1 MKCFWGAG
9 HHRWKLKFLGAWLLP
24 CQYPWLLPWISA
36 WSLMPWVLPC
46 HKTSGSMAFAM
57 QPSMVFITTSTTPHL
72 YKACWGWKSESY
84 INSISV
90 DLLRVDWKKKKR
102 ISRLPTAERRGWAL
116 VHSSFVAPL
125 GCFTPELVERSK
137 IGKTDGNR
145 RTWYLGLGRYVTS
158 GIKFSL
164 CNFLDFRRRMWEDWC
179 WRPPTI
185 LWWCKKNFKAAHHIL
200 GLPPVLVNLLN
211 PNSTPCVEW
220 SYGLSEF

>member
-125 GCFTPELVERSK
+125 DCFTPELVERSK

-145 RTWYLGLGRYVTS
+145 RTWYLGLGRYVMS
-158 GIKFSL
+158 GIKFL
-164 CNFLDFRRRMWEDWC
+164 CAIFW
-179 WRPPTI
+179 
-185 LWWCKKNFKAAHHIL
+185 IL
-200 GLPPVLVNLLN
+200 GDVCGKIDADVPRPYCDDAKRILRRHTIYWVCRLYL
-211 PNSTPCVEW
+211 W
-220 SYGLSEF
+220 IF

>member
-1 MKCFWGAG
+1 
-9 HHRWKLKFLGAWLLP
+9 
-24 CQYPWLLPWISA
+24 
-36 WSLMPWVLPC
+36 MPWVLPC

-125 GCFTPELVERSK
+125 GCFTPKLVERSK

-164 CNFLDFRRRMWEDWC
+164 CIFW
-179 WRPPTI
+179 
-185 LWWCKKNFKAAHHIL
+185 IL
-200 GLPPVLVNLLN
+200 GDVCGKIDADVPQRYCDDAKRILRRHTICWVCRLYLWI
-211 PNSTPCVEW
+211 C
-220 SYGLSEF
+220 

>member
-1 MKCFWGAG
+1 MKCFWGAR

-24 CQYPWLLPWISA
+24 CQYPWVLPWISA

-57 QPSMVFITTSTTPHL
+57 QPSMVFITTSTTSHL

-125 GCFTPELVERSK
+125 DCFTPELVERSK
-137 IGKTDGNR
+137 IGKNDGNR

-158 GIKFSL
+158 GI
-164 CNFLDFRRRMWEDWC
+164 
-179 WRPPTI
+179 
-185 LWWCKKNFKAAHHIL
+185 
-200 GLPPVLVNLLN
+200 
-211 PNSTPCVEW
+211 
-220 SYGLSEF
+220 